1 VVECGKSEC
10 KDGGIKRLKTVKS
23 LEMPFLSFI
32 FREIFN
38 SLFLA
43 YGSAY
48 FCKMAVFKL
57 SRKFGMMTVA
67 IVAASAAYG
76 QKVVKGYPIA
86 ERLNGYKKVALKTDT
101 TVLTAAEKK
110 CLVYL
115 IKAAKK
121 ADDIFWK
128 QTFTDKETA
137 LKGIKNDTI
146 RRFMEINYGP
156 WDRLND
162 EKPFLQGYG
171 EKPKGANFYPP
182 NFDANQLDE
191 QMKLRVFSPYAI
203 VKDAPKMEKP
213 QAPAPPKPGQPAEMP
228 MMMER
233 MPLKNGKEI
242 GVVEYGFAYQK
253 DLVDLME
260 HMNKAAEAIEPE
272 DKQFARYLKERATA
286 LMSGEYI
293 MTDIRWL
300 TLKSHL
306 DIVIGPIE
314 NYEDKLFGVKTSYE
328 AYVLVRDMEWGKK
341 LEKFIALLPE
351 LQANIPVE
359 AAYKPVLANDTGVN
373 KFDDHGNLMSQTGEM
388 INEPGFPPM
397 QKPDASLSQLAVFDA
412 VYYAGDCNS
421 GSKTIAVN
429 LPNDEVLQKYF
440 GTRRSQLKNTMRAKF
455 DEMVKPISQIL
466 VDPSQLENIKFDAFF
481 SNVMFHEVAHGLGV
495 KNLVNEHNKTV
506 REALGATY
514 SAIEECKADVLGLYM
529 VTQLFNKGELS
540 GKLDDY
546 YVTFVASV
554 FRSVR
559 FGAASAHGKANMI
572 TFNTLLNSGCITPS
586 KKGYFVNVVAM
597 KAVIEKL
604 AAELLHLQGDGNVK
618 GVQAMLAERGVIKP
632 GLAADLAKLEKAK
645 IPFDLVF
652 DQGIETLGLQHY
664 DEASK
669 TDDKS
674 GKKQEKSDK
683 KSK

>member
-1 VVECGKSEC
+1 MKN
-10 KDGGIKRLKTVKS
+10 RLKTYKS
-23 LEMPFLSFI
+23 LETSFLSFI
-32 FREIFN
+32 LLELKQLF
-38 SLFLA
+38 FLA
-43 YGSAY
+43 CVSTY
-48 FCKMAVFKL
+48 FCKMSILKL
-57 SRKFGMMTVA
+57 SRKQRLLA
-67 IVAASAAYG
+67 IAMFASSVVYG
-76 QKVVKGYPIA
+76 QKIVKGYPVA
-86 ERLNGYKKVALKTDT
+86 ERLSGYKKVALKTDT
-101 TVLTAAEKK
+101 TVLSKAEKK

-137 LKGIKNDTI
+137 LKGIKNDTV

-171 EKPKGANFYPP
+171 EKPKGVNFYPA
-182 NFDANQLDE
+182 NFDVNQIDE
-191 QMKLRVFSPYAI
+191 PMKVRVLSPYTVI
-203 VKDAPKMEKP
+203 KEVVKNEKP
-213 QAPAPPKPGQPAEMP
+213 QQPAPPKPGQPAEMP

-253 DLVDLME
+253 DILELME
-260 HMNKAAEAIEPE
+260 YMNKAADAIENE
-272 DKQFARYLKERATA
+272 DKLFAGYLRERGAA

-293 MTDIRWL
+293 MTDVKWL

-314 NYEDKLFGVKTSYE
+314 NYEDKLLGVKTSYE
-328 AYVLVRDMEWGKK
+328 AYVLVRDMDWGKK
-341 LEKFIALLPE
+341 LDKFIALLPE

-373 KFDDHGNLMSQTGEM
+373 KFDEHGNIMSTNGEM

-412 VYYAGDCNS
+412 VYYGGDCNS

-466 VDPSQLENIKFDAFF
+466 VDPSQWENIKFDAFF

-495 KNLVNEHNKTV
+495 KNLVNDQNKTV

-529 VTQLFNKGELS
+529 VTQLHQKGELS

-572 TFNTLLNSGCITPS
+572 TFNTLLNGGCVAPG
-586 KKGYFVNVVAM
+586 KKGYTVNVAAM
-597 KAVIEKL
+597 KVVIEKL
-604 AAELLHLQGDGNVK
+604 AAELLHLQGDGNLK
-618 GVQAMLAERGVIKP
+618 GVQQMLSDRGVIKP
-632 GLAADLAKLEKAK
+632 ALAADLSKLEKAG
-645 IPFDLVF
+645 IPFDIVF
-652 DQGIETLGLQHY
+652 DQGIETLGLQQY
-664 DEASK
+664 DDSVK
-669 TDDKS
+669 NDS
-674 GKKQEKSDK
+674 KSDK
-683 KSK
+683 KIK

>member
-1 VVECGKSEC
+1 
-10 KDGGIKRLKTVKS
+10 
-23 LEMPFLSFI
+23 
-32 FREIFN
+32 
-38 SLFLA
+38 
-43 YGSAY
+43 
-48 FCKMAVFKL
+48 MAFKKL
-57 SRKFGMMTVA
+57 SQFGLVA
-67 IVAASAAYG
+67 VAVLASSTAYG
-76 QKVVKGYPIA
+76 QKVVKGYPLT
-86 ERLNGYKKVALKTDT
+86 ERLNGYKKISLKTDT
-101 TVLTAAEKK
+101 TLLSLAEKK
-110 CLVYL
+110 CLVHL

-137 LKGIKNDTI
+137 LKSIKNDTI

-162 EKPFLQGYG
+162 EKPFLAGYG

-182 NFDANQLDE
+182 NFDINQIDE
-191 QMKLRVFSPYAI
+191 HTKMRVLSPYTI
-203 VKDAPKMEKP
+203 LQEMPKFDKQHP
-213 QAPAPPKPGQPAEMP
+213 PAPPKPPKKGEQPEPP
-228 MMMER
+228 MMIER
-233 MPLKNGKEI
+233 MPMKNGREI
-242 GVVEYGFAYQK
+242 GVIEYGFAYQK
-253 DLVDLME
+253 DLQELMN
-260 HMNKAAEAIEPE
+260 HMNQAADAIEGE
-272 DKQFARYLKERATA
+272 DKLFARFLKERAA
-286 LMSGEYI
+286 SLMSGEYI
-293 MTDIRWL
+293 MSDIKWL
-300 TLKSHL
+300 SLKSHL

-314 NYEDKLFGVKTSYE
+314 NYEDKLLGVKTSYE

-341 LEKFIALLPE
+341 LDKFIALLPE

-373 KFDDHGNLMSQTGEM
+373 KYDDFGNLMSSSGEM

-412 VYYAGDCNS
+412 VYYGGDCNS

-429 LPNDEVLQKYF
+429 LPNDETLQKYF
-440 GTRRSQLKNTMRAKF
+440 GTRRSQLKNTMKAKF
-455 DEMVKPISQIL
+455 DEMVMPISKIL
-466 VDPSQLENIKFDAFF
+466 VDPSQQANIKFEAFF

-495 KNLVNEHNKTV
+495 KNLVSDPNKTV

-529 VTQLFNKGELS
+529 VTQLFQKGELTGS
-540 GKLDDY
+540 LDDY

-572 TFNTLLNSGCITPS
+572 TFNTLLNSGCIVAG
-586 KKGYFVNVVAM
+586 KKGYTVNVNEM
-597 KAVIEKL
+597 KTVIEKL
-604 AAELLHLQGDGNVK
+604 AAELLHLQGDGDVK
-618 GVQAMLAERGVIKP
+618 GVNAMLTDRGIIKA

-645 IPFDLVF
+645 IPFDIIF

-664 DEASK
+664 DNSAK
-669 TDDKS
+669 TS
-674 GKKQEKSDK
+674 EKVDK
-683 KSK
+683 KTK

>member
-1 VVECGKSEC
+1 MS
-10 KDGGIKRLKTVKS
+10 GI
-23 LEMPFLSFI
+23 
-32 FREIFN
+32 
-38 SLFLA
+38 
-43 YGSAY
+43 
-48 FCKMAVFKL
+48 KL
-57 SRKFGMMTVA
+57 SRTLSVMTAA
-67 IVAASAAYG
+67 ICAASAAYG
-76 QKVVKGYPIA
+76 QKIVKGYPVA
-86 ERLNGYKKVALKTDT
+86 ERLNGYKKIALKTDT
-101 TVLTAAEKK
+101 TLLTAAEKK

-137 LKGIKNDTI
+137 LKGIKNDTV

-182 NFDANQLDE
+182 NFDAAQMDE
-191 QMKLRVFSPYAI
+191 HVKMRVLNPYTL
-203 VKDAPKMEKP
+203 VKDVPKSDKP
-213 QAPAPPKPGQPAEMP
+213 QMPAPPKPGQPAEMP
-228 MMMER
+228 MMIER
-233 MPLKNGKEI
+233 MPMKNGKEI

-253 DLVDLME
+253 DLAELME
-260 HMNKAAEAIEPE
+260 NMNKAADAIESE
-272 DKQFARYLKERATA
+272 DKRFAVYLKERAAA
-286 LMSGEYI
+286 LTSGEYL
-293 MTDIRWL
+293 MSDIKWL
-300 TLKSHL
+300 SLKSHL

-314 NYEDKLFGVKTSYE
+314 NYEDKLFGVKTAYE

-341 LEKFIALLPE
+341 LDKFIGMLPE
-351 LQANIPVE
+351 LQANIPVD
-359 AAYKPVLANDTGVN
+359 AAYKPALANDTGVN
-373 KFDDHGNLMSQTGEM
+373 TFDEHGNLMSRTGEM

-455 DEMVKPISQIL
+455 EEMVKPISQIL
-466 VDPSQLENIKFDAFF
+466 VDPSQLENIKFEAFF

-495 KNLVNEHNKTV
+495 KNLVSDPSKTV

-572 TFNTLLNSGCITPS
+572 TFNTLMNSGCITAG
-586 KKGYFVNVVAM
+586 KKGYLVNVVAM

-604 AAELLHLQGDGNVK
+604 AAELLMLQGDGNVK
-618 GVQAMLAERGVIKP
+618 GVQTMLAERGLIKP
-632 GLAADLAKLEKAK
+632 SLAADLAKLEKAK
-645 IPFDLVF
+645 IPFDIVF
-652 DQGIETLGLQHY
+652 DQGIETLGLQRF
-664 DEASK
+664 DE
-669 TDDKS
+669 TV
-674 GKKQEKSDK
+674 KKDEKSDK
-683 KSK
+683 KTK